1 MPSFDL
7 SRGDLTLLLVV
18 VVLVLLPGT
27 IPRVARFVERRQ
39 QQERPQP

>member
-7 SRGDLTLLLVV
+7 TQGDLTLLLVV

-27 IPRVARFVERRQ
+27 IPRVARFLEKRQ
-39 QQERPQP
+39 QGRP